1 MLNKRYSA
9 KIFAVIYLNIELIAL
24 DIDGTLV
31 DSNKRIT
38 DKTKKAI
45 FKFID
50 MGGKLVIASG
60 RSVTGLKQ
68 YVGELG
74 LEKLGGYLISFNG
87 SVTIDLKTGKTVSQT
102 MIEPEFFPEIIECAE
117 NNGISIATYKDG
129 KAITQKSRDKYFLE
143 ETSLNN
149 LEVVYVENLLE
160 ELKYPV
166 PKFLLTDETRDLEQ
180 AEQNMKEQI
189 KCVNVFRS
197 EPYYL
202 ELVPKDLDKGKA
214 LIKLCEYLKIDAS
227 KTLACGDGYNDI
239 PLIKSAGIG
248 VAMGNAQPPVKAAA
262 DFITLS
268 NDEDGVAYAIE
279 KFCFNV

>member
-1 MLNKRYSA
+1 MLNKKYSA
-9 KIFAVIYLNIELIAL
+9 KILAVIYLNIELIAL

-38 DKTKKAI
+38 ENTKKAI

-50 MGGKLVIASG
+50 MGGKLAIASG

-68 YVGELG
+68 YVDELK

-87 SVTIDLKTGKTVSQT
+87 SVIVDLKTGKTVSET
-102 MIEPEFFPEIIECAE
+102 LIYPEFFPEILECAE
-117 NNGISIATYKDG
+117 RNNISIATYKDDM
-129 KAITQKSRDKYFLE
+129 AITQKSK

-149 LEVVYVENLLE
+149 LKVVYVENLLE
-160 ELKYPV
+160 ELTYPV

-180 AEQNMKEQI
+180 AELNMRKQL

-202 ELVPKDLDKGKA
+202 ELVPKGLDKGKA
-214 LIKLCEYLKIDAS
+214 LTKLCEYLKIDVS

-248 VAMGNAQPPVKAAA
+248 VAMGNAQQPVKAAA

-268 NDEDGVAYAIE
+268 NDEDGVAYAME
-279 KFCFNV
+279 KFCFNA

>member
-1 MLNKRYSA
+1 MLNKKYSA
-9 KIFAVIYLNIELIAL
+9 KILAVIYLNIELIAL

-38 DKTKKAI
+38 ENTKKAI

-50 MGGKLVIASG
+50 MGGKLAIASG

-68 YVGELG
+68 YVDELK

-87 SVTIDLKTGKTVSQT
+87 SVIVDLKTGKTVSET
-102 MIEPEFFPEIIECAE
+102 LIYPEFFPEILECAE
-117 NNGISIATYKDG
+117 RNNISIATYKDDM
-129 KAITQKSRDKYFLE
+129 AITQKSKDKYFFE

-149 LEVVYVENLLE
+149 LKVVYVENLLE
-160 ELKYPV
+160 ELTYPV

-180 AEQNMKEQI
+180 AELNMRKQL

-202 ELVPKDLDKGKA
+202 ELVPKGLDKGKA
-214 LIKLCEYLKIDAS
+214 LTKLCEYIKIDVS

-248 VAMGNAQPPVKAAA
+248 VAMGNAQQPVKAAA

-268 NDEDGVAYAIE
+268 NDEDGVAYAME
-279 KFCFNV
+279 KFCFNA